1 MGMAGAGAAL
11 IGTSAFTSVSSDRG
25 ANLST
30 VDDANALL
38 GIDGYADPGT
48 VPTFTNNNSSSIDVT
63 LDSSEDVEFD
73 VQNNGLFE
81 LVPVTFTLSAG
92 ESVDVAIQ
100 DGGNAGSDSDI
111 NIIANSGDSV
121 IEATRN
127 FAIPASSAVK
137 DIEPSVNA
145 AGGSGKYEF
154 ELENKG
160 STTVTLTE
168 IGVVQTTNNNV
179 TKVGGKN
186 NDAIFNNVTS
196 GNSIVNNPITIGGS
210 RQPLTTNVNL
220 NPGPNNSITFEFDR
234 FRDSQNNNGNM
245 SGEDVRIEVA
255 FSDGSSTTLDLCING
270 CSFTSTPT
278 PTPGGTPIPNQPPTA
293 DFTSTRKG
301 KNAELDASTSSDPDG
316 SISSYEW
323 DVNANGVIDYTGV
336 TIKEKIPSGTTVKLI
351 VTDNDG
357 ATGSVTKNINST
369 PT

>member
-1 MGMAGAGAAL
+1 MGMAGTGAAM
-11 IGTSAFTSVSSDRG
+11 IGTSAFTSVSSDRN

-30 VDDANALL
+30 ASDANALL

-48 VPTFTNNNSSSIDVT
+48 VPTFTNNTSSSVDIT

-73 VQNNGLFE
+73 VQDDGSFE
-81 LVPVTFTLSAG
+81 LVPVTFTLPAG
-92 ESVDVAIQ
+92 GSVDVAIQ

-111 NIIANSGDSV
+111 DIIANSGERV
-121 IEATRN
+121 IETTRN

-137 DIEPSVNA
+137 DIEPSVTA

-154 ELENKG
+154 QLENKG

-179 TKVGGKN
+179 TKVGGKK
-186 NDAIFNNVTS
+186 NDGIFNNVTS

-210 RQPLTTNVNL
+210 RQPLTTVVDL
-220 NPGPNNSITFEFDR
+220 DPGPNNSITFEFDR
-234 FRDSQNNNGNM
+234 FRNSQNKNGDM

-278 PTPGGTPIPNQPPTA
+278 PTPSGTPTPTPTNQAPTA

-301 KNAELDASTSSDPDG
+301 QNAELDASSSSDPDG

-323 DVNANGVIDYTGV
+323 DVNADGSIDYTGV

-357 ATGSVTKNINST
+357 ATDSVTKTIN
-369 PT
+369 